1 MVAWRHTLPPYFLR
15 QGGCLMKKNKG
26 MIVGFLAPAVIIFLI
41 VFLYP
46 IVRTVMMS
54 LYKIEAVTDT
64 MDLWTFVGV
73 QNYQKLFTTAI
84 FKTAMMNI
92 VKIWLIGGI
101 IVMVVS
107 LFFGVILTS
116 GIRGKK
122 FFRAIIY
129 LPNIVSAVALAT
141 MWLQYVYSPKFGL
154 LKSVLDAL
162 GLHKLAQTQWTAPEN
177 VFWALLLAYCF
188 GMIGYHML
196 IWMSGIERI
205 SPDLYEAATIDGANK
220 PQQFRYM
227 TLPLL
232 KGVFKTNIT
241 MWTVSTAAFFVW
253 SQLFS
258 SVTANRATIV
268 PVQYMYMQIFGAGN
282 AVTERNAG
290 YGAAIGII
298 LCLCVVLVFTVCNKF
313 IKDDDLEF

>member
-1 MVAWRHTLPPYFLR
+1 
-15 QGGCLMKKNKG
+15 MKKNKK

-46 IVRTVMMS
+46 IIRTIMMS
-54 LYKIEAVTDT
+54 MYKIESVTDT
-64 MDLWTFVGV
+64 MEWWTFVGLG
-73 QNYQKLFTTAI
+73 NYQKLFTTAI

-92 VKIWLIGGI
+92 LKIWALGGI
-101 IVMVVS
+101 IVLSVS
-107 LFFGVILTS
+107 LLFGVILTS

-141 MWLQYVYSPKFGL
+141 MWLQYVYSSKFGL
-154 LKSVLDAL
+154 LKGVLDSL
-162 GLHKLAQTQWTAPEN
+162 GLHKLAKTPWLDSDHK
-177 VFWALLLAYCF
+177 FWALLF
-188 GMIGYHML
+188 
-196 IWMSGIERI
+196 
-205 SPDLYEAATIDGANK
+205 EAATIDGANK

-227 TLPLL
+227 TVPLL

-258 SVTANRATIV
+258 TVTADKATIV
-268 PVQYMYMQIFGAGN
+268 PVQYMYMHTFGAGN

-298 LCLCVVLVFTVCNKF
+298 LCVCVVIVFSICNKL

>member
-1 MVAWRHTLPPYFLR
+1 
-15 QGGCLMKKNKG
+15 MKKNKG

-101 IVMVVS
+101 IVMVIS

-162 GLHKLAQTQWTAPEN
+162 GLHKLAETQWTAPEN

-258 SVTANRATIV
+258 SVTANRSTIV

>member
-1 MVAWRHTLPPYFLR
+1 
-15 QGGCLMKKNKG
+15 MKKNKG

-64 MDLWTFVGV
+64 MDLWTFVGI

-101 IVMVVS
+101 IVMVIS

>member
-1 MVAWRHTLPPYFLR
+1 
-15 QGGCLMKKNKG
+15 MKKNKG
-26 MIVGFLAPAVIIFLI
+26 MIIGFLAPAVIMFLI

-46 IVRTVMMS
+46 IIRTVMMS
-54 LYKIEAVTDT
+54 LFKIEAVTDT
-64 MDLWTFVGV
+64 IDMWQFVGI
-73 QNYQKLFTTAI
+73 QNYGKLFSTDI
-84 FKTAMMNI
+84 FRTAMFNI
-92 VKIWLIGGI
+92 AKIWFIGGV
-101 IVMVVS
+101 IVMIMS
-107 LFFGVILTS
+107 LLFAVILTS

-122 FFRAIIY
+122 IFRAIIY

-154 LKSVLDAL
+154 LKSFFSML
-162 GLHKLAQTQWTAPEN
+162 GLEKLAKTQWTAPGN
-177 VFWALLLAYCF
+177 VFWALLFAYCF

-205 SPDLYEAATIDGANK
+205 SPDFYEASTIDGANK
-220 PQQFRYM
+220 VQQFRYM

-241 MWTVSTAAFFVW
+241 MWSVSTAAFFVW

-258 SVTANRATIV
+258 SVTANKATIV
-268 PVQYMYMQIFGAGN
+268 PVQYMYMNIFGAGN

-298 LCLCVVLVFTVCNKF
+298 LCLCVVIIFTVCNAL

>member
-1 MVAWRHTLPPYFLR
+1 
-15 QGGCLMKKNKG
+15 MKRNRG
-26 MIVGFLAPAVIIFLI
+26 MIVAFLAPAVIIFSL

-46 IVRTVMMS
+46 ICRTVIMS
-54 LYKIEAVTDT
+54 FFKIDSVTAATDT
-64 MDLWTFVGV
+64 WQFVGIG
-73 QNYQKLFTTAI
+73 NYQKLFTTDI
-84 FKTAMMNI
+84 FKTAMFNI
-92 VKIWLIGGI
+92 ARIWFIGGLIVLI
-101 IVMVVS
+101 IS
-107 LFFGVILTS
+107 LLFGVILTS

-154 LKSVLDAL
+154 LKSFLDAI
-162 GLHKLAQTQWTAPEN
+162 GLHELAKTQWTAPEH
-177 VFWALLLAYCF
+177 VFWALLFAYCF

-205 SPDLYEAATIDGANK
+205 SPEYYEAATIDGANK
-220 PQQFRYM
+220 IQQFRYM

-232 KGVFKTNIT
+232 KGVLKTNIT
-241 MWTVSTAAFFVW
+241 MWSVSTAAFFVW

-258 SVTANRATIV
+258 SVTANKGTIV
-268 PVQYMYMQIFGAGN
+268 PVQYMYMNIFGAGN

-298 LCLCVVLVFTVCNKF
+298 LCICIVVIFTICNML